1 MFCFTKQ
8 IKVLLVGELATS
20 TRLLRV
26 IPHYFS
32 YKIVE
37 IFRLQRELTGKTL
50 NPQNTPKRRNTH
62 TQWRSGRLITSLD
75 RDKTLR
81 GRTGLIEPR
90 GGGYSLT
97 VLHECVSRRP
107 LYPPLEAPAAL
118 RENRQTR
125 NYNL

>member
-1 MFCFTKQ
+1 MFYFTKQ

-50 NPQNTPKRRNTH
+50 NPQNTPKGVTH
-62 TQWRSGRLITSLD
+62 THTH
-75 RDKTLR
+75 
-81 GRTGLIEPR
+81 
-90 GGGYSLT
+90 T
-97 VLHECVSRRP
+97 V
-107 LYPPLEAPAAL
+107 AL
-118 RENRQTR
+118 RPTD
-125 NYNL
+125 YVA